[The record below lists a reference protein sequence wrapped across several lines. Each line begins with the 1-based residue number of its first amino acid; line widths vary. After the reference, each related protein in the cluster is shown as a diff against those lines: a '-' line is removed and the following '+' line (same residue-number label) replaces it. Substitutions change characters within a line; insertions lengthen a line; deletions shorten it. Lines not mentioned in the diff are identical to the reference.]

1 MRSEVLLVDDDEHVR
16 AAYAQALELNGINVS
31 VMPSAAGV
39 LDRIGRHWPGILVT
53 DIRMAGTDGLELM
66 TQALEIDPELPV
78 ILITGHGDVP
88 MAVQAMRDG
97 AYDFLQ
103 KPFPSDVL
111 ADAVRRALEK
121 RLLTIENRELRAR
134 LTDAG
139 PLEQSLVGRNPGM
152 ARLREL
158 IRNFAEADADVLI
171 LGETGAGKECVARSL
186 HNLSP
191 RASERFVPINCG
203 ALPQNIIESELFGHE
218 AGAFTGATKQ
228 RIGRIEHAMGGTL
241 FLDEIESMRMDL
253 QIKMLRVLEERK
265 ITRLGSNEEIPIDIR
280 VIAATK
286 DDLREAA
293 AQGNFREDLYYRLNV
308 LSLTVPPLRDRC
320 DDIPLLFHHFSS
332 GTASRS
338 GKDSRDLDP
347 ETLAALLAHDW
358 PGNVRELKN
367 AAIRYNLG
375 LELDLSQPGDAG
387 AGAEE
392 KSSGT
397 GWLHQQMGTFES
409 QIIRRVLQQNAG
421 SLKQT
426 YEALGISR
434 KTLYDKMQKY
444 GIVAD
449 KDV

>member
-1 MRSEVLLVDDDEHVR
+1 MTPEVLLVDDDEHVR

-31 VMPSAAGV
+31 VMSSATGV
-39 LDRIGRHWPGILVT
+39 IDRIGPRWPGILVT
-53 DIRMAGTDGLELM
+53 DIRMAGMDGLALM
-66 TQALEIDPELPV
+66 AQALEIDPELPV

-88 MAVQAMRDG
+88 MAVQAMHDG

-103 KPFPSDVL
+103 KPFPPDVL

-121 RLLTIENRELRAR
+121 RSLTIENRELRAR
-134 LTDAG
+134 LTDASQ
-139 PLEQSLVGRNPGM
+139 LEQGLVGRNPGM
-152 ARLREL
+152 VRLREL
-158 IRNFAEADADVLI
+158 IRNFAEADADVLV
-171 LGETGAGKECVARSL
+171 LGETGAGKECVARGL

-203 ALPQNIIESELFGHE
+203 ALPQNVIESELFGHE
-218 AGAFTGATKQ
+218 AGAFTGATKK
-228 RIGRIEHAMGGTL
+228 RIGRLEHAMGGTL
-241 FLDEIESMRMDL
+241 FLDEIESMPMDL
-253 QIKMLRVLEERK
+253 QVKMLRVLEERK

-280 VIAATK
+280 VIAASK
-286 DDLREAA
+286 EDLRAAA

-308 LSLTVPPLRDRC
+308 LSLAIPPLRDRR

-332 GTASRS
+332 QNASRS
-338 GKDSRDLDP
+338 GKAPHDLDP
-347 ETLAALLAHDW
+347 KTLAALLAHDW

-367 AAIRYNLG
+367 TAIRYNLG
-375 LELDLSQPGDAG
+375 LELDLLQRGDVG

-392 KSSGT
+392 KPSAT
-397 GWLHQQMGTFES
+397 GWLQQQMGTFES
-409 QIIRRVLQQNAG
+409 QIIRRVLQQKG
-421 SLKQT
+421 GCLKET

-449 KDV
+449 KEV

>member
-1 MRSEVLLVDDDEHVR
+1 M
-16 AAYAQALELNGINVS
+16 
-31 VMPSAAGV
+31 
-39 LDRIGRHWPGILVT
+39 
-53 DIRMAGTDGLELM
+53 
-66 TQALEIDPELPV
+66 
-78 ILITGHGDVP
+78 
-88 MAVQAMRDG
+88 
-97 AYDFLQ
+97 
-103 KPFPSDVL
+103 
-111 ADAVRRALEK
+111 
-121 RLLTIENRELRAR
+121 
-134 LTDAG
+134 
-139 PLEQSLVGRNPGM
+139 
-152 ARLREL
+152 
-158 IRNFAEADADVLI
+158 
-171 LGETGAGKECVARSL
+171 
-186 HNLSP
+186 
-191 RASERFVPINCG
+191 
-203 ALPQNIIESELFGHE
+203 
-218 AGAFTGATKQ
+218 
-228 RIGRIEHAMGGTL
+228 
-241 FLDEIESMRMDL
+241 
-253 QIKMLRVLEERK
+253 
-265 ITRLGSNEEIPIDIR
+265 
-280 VIAATK
+280 
-286 DDLREAA
+286 REAA

-308 LSLTVPPLRDRC
+308 LSLTVPPLRDRR

-392 KSSGT
+392 KSSGA